1 MKISV
6 TDSQG
11 NITEVGTYETEAA
24 GGEVYGQLLVKD
36 VKYLFLQLE
45 DFVGLKQNCVR
56 KILLLQLGMMIYCL

>member
-11 NITEVGTYETEAA
+11 KVMEVGTYETEAA

-56 KILLLQLGMMIYCL
+56 KFCCYNWV